1 MGVRILST
9 FKEIF
14 IEHRTYKSQILKM
27 AKNDLIK
34 TYSGSALGWAWAVI
48 RPVVTIFIYWFAMS
62 VGFKKNGLVNGYPYF
77 LWLITGL
84 VPWFYMSDML
94 TQGTDCMRKYRYL
107 ITKMRYP
114 VSTIPTF
121 VSMSKMVVSLI
132 LMVIV
137 VIIYAILGFFP
148 TIYYLQIFFFIFLT
162 FAFFTSWALFAA
174 PISAI
179 SQDFSNLIR
188 SFVFAVLWCSG
199 IFWDSTEVGGTIGI
213 ILKANPVTYLVTGFR
228 ASFMGQYWFWEHPR
242 QFLVFVL
249 ELILMYCLGLWSY
262 KKLRKEIP
270 DVL

>member
-1 MGVRILST
+1 LEANSINT
-9 FKEIF
+9 FSGI
-14 IEHRTYKSQILKM
+14 IHEHTAYKSQIFKM
-27 AKNDLIK
+27 ARNDLVK

-48 RPVVTIFIYWFAMS
+48 RPVVTILIYWFAMS
-62 VGFKKNGLVNGYPYF
+62 VGFKKNGLVYGHPYF

-121 VSMSKMVVSLI
+121 VSISKMMVSMVLLFVVA
-132 LMVIV
+132 VIYW
-137 VIIYAILGFFP
+137 IMGFAP
-148 TIYYLQIFFFIFLT
+148 TIYYLQIFIYILFSFM
-162 FAFFTSWALFAA
+162 FFTSWALFAG

-199 IFWDSTEVGGTIGI
+199 IFWDATEVGGTLGL
-213 ILKANPVTYLVTGFR
+213 ILKANPVTYIVTGFR
-228 ASFMGQYWFWEHPR
+228 ASFMGQYWFWERPR
-242 QFLVFVL
+242 ALGVFMAELLLMFL
-249 ELILMYCLGLWSY
+249 LGLWSY
-262 KKLRKEIP
+262 RKLRKEIP

>member
-1 MGVRILST
+1 MST
-9 FKEIF
+9 FSEILH
-14 IEHRTYKSQILKM
+14 EHTTYKSQIFKM
-27 AKNDLIK
+27 AKNDLVK

-48 RPVVTIFIYWFAMS
+48 RPVVTILIYWFAMV
-62 VGFKKNGLVNGYPYF
+62 VGFNKSNTVDGYPYF
-77 LWLITGL
+77 LWLVTGL
-84 VPWFYMSDML
+84 VPWFYISDML

-121 VSMSKMVVSLI
+121 TSISKMVVSII
-132 LMVIV
+132 LFIV
-137 VIIYAILGFFP
+137 VAIIYAILGFFP
-148 TIYYLQIFFFIFLT
+148 TIYYLQIFFYIFLT
-162 FAFFTSWALFAA
+162 FLFFTCWALFAA

-199 IFWDSTEVGGTIGI
+199 IFWDATSVGGTLGL

-228 ASFMGQYWFWEHPR
+228 NSFMSQAWFWESPR
-242 QFLVFVL
+242 QFLVFL
-249 ELILMYCLGLWSY
+249 CELLLMLLLGLWSY
-262 KKLRKEIP
+262 KRLRKEIP

>member
-1 MGVRILST
+1 M
-9 FKEIF
+9 
-14 IEHRTYKSQILKM
+14 
-27 AKNDLIK
+27 K

-48 RPVVTIFIYWFAMS
+48 RPVVTILIYWFAMS
-62 VGFKKNGLVNGYPYF
+62 VGFKKNGLVYGHPYF

-121 VSMSKMVVSLI
+121 VSISKMMVSMVLLFVVA
-132 LMVIV
+132 VIYW
-137 VIIYAILGFFP
+137 IMGFAP
-148 TIYYLQIFFFIFLT
+148 TIYYLQIFIYILFSFM
-162 FAFFTSWALFAA
+162 FFTSWALFAG

-199 IFWDSTEVGGTIGI
+199 IFWDATEVGGTLGL
-213 ILKANPVTYLVTGFR
+213 ILKA
-228 ASFMGQYWFWEHPR
+228 
-242 QFLVFVL
+242 
-249 ELILMYCLGLWSY
+249 
-262 KKLRKEIP
+262 
-270 DVL
+270 